1 MRRFRWFTAFYYNK
15 APKGDSVGCIAL
27 WMLFCVRS
35 VNLNFLCRFSV
46 WWNLRILLS
55 HSCWMFC
62 TAYKNKV
69 YLIHSAHVRA
79 KRAEICFLASTR
91 GRHLGNRPRDKN
103 ANSART
109 EARCLGD
116 AKAARTRFDPKVS
129 GSNPGTRVLEKG
141 HVFIVTSL
149 PAGNGLRET
158 LKKHCNLRIRWRKRN
173 STEFLPWVPQASHGK
188 RNSSEFLPWVPQ
200 VSHGIM
206 ATIVRAIWLAAERA
220 GFPCNDRGHYKNF
233 PSPGDSRKCSNKTHS
248 KTFPLNNSCI

>member
-1 MRRFRWFTAFYYNK
+1 MEEFSQSKVLKNK
-15 APKGDSVGCIAL
+15 TPKGDSVGCIAL

-46 WWNLRILLS
+46 WWNLWILLS

-79 KRAEICFLASTR
+79 KRAEICFLAPTR

-103 ANSART
+103 ANSARS

-129 GSNPGTRVLEKG
+129 GSNAGTRYLKRDM
-141 HVFIVTSL
+141 SL
-149 PAGNGLRET
+149 LWNGLRET
-158 LKKHCNLRIRWRKRN
+158 LKKTLQFADTMKKN
-173 STEFLPWVPQASHGK
+173 STEFLPWVPQASHGMK
-188 RNSSEFLPWVPQ
+188 SISLNPGSSFVVSPELPVFSWQ
-200 VSHGIM
+200 
-206 ATIVRAIWLAAERA
+206 W
-220 GFPCNDRGHYKNF
+220 ND
-233 PSPGDSRKCSNKTHS
+233 S
-248 KTFPLNNSCI
+248 I